1 MKKEDGIKS
10 DMSDVLKESMRELTN
25 YANGDD
31 SGVTVKNYLLS
42 ESPEKDILT
51 HYKETV
57 KEFNKKV
64 ITSKLDMFAV
74 LTLFFLLMLYI
85 HFIGVENINYAL
97 MSLVIYALGIYYTS
111 WRDNSKYLNNLP
123 FDFDALNRK
132 ISILDMVSLDIY
144 TFYISY
150 ILNLYL
156 GFNLAYTLLILG
168 ALSLAIHPL
177 NKKNRL
183 NEDIFSN
190 YKRIE
195 MKLQVKK
202 IADNND
208 SDIKSESGE

>member
-1 MKKEDGIKS
+1 LKKEDGIKS

-25 YANGDD
+25 YANGDV
-31 SGVTVKNYLLS
+31 SGVTVKTYVLS

-74 LTLFFLLMLYI
+74 LTLLFLLMLYI

-123 FDFDALNRK
+123 FDFDVLNRK
-132 ISILDMVSLDIY
+132 ISIIDMVSLDIY
-144 TFYISY
+144 TFYFSY

-168 ALSLAIHPL
+168 ALSLAIPPL

-195 MKLQVKK
+195 MKLQVKS

-208 SDIKSESGE
+208 SDIKSELGE